1 MESMLW
7 LPDAVAG
14 AVTAANLG
22 EARWMI
28 AMSEVLTRHQ
38 VEVR

>member
-1 MESMLW
+1 MLW

-22 EARWMI
+22 ESRWLTAI
-28 AMSEVLTRHQ
+28 SEMVTQHE

>member
-1 MESMLW
+1 MLW

-22 EARWMI
+22 EPRWML
-28 AMSEVLTRHQ
+28 AMEEILTRHD